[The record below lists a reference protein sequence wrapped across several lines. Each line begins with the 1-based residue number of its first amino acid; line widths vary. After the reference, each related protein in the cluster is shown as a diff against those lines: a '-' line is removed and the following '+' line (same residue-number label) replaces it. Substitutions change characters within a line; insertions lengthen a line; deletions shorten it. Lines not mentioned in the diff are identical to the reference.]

1 MSEVCFK
8 IAPGDPENDGR
19 VIAILPDGWLIP
31 SLDMYAW
38 LKVDA
43 VLGEA
48 LAKEPAI
55 LAEMPRY
62 MADRCRRRV
71 LAVRWKLARTAE
83 EIEKEYAL
91 PAGAGQHE
99 KDMATEDLAKF
110 VENGL
115 DTTWGTED
123 LKVHA
128 VVRVPDLTAH
138 EQAEYLDKPRS
149 VDHLGKPLAVGKSK
163 GRYKVD
169 YAAVLSAAKVAAMRD
184 PAVRVDVDRASAPLA
199 KSVIVSITATVN

>member
-1 MSEVCFK
+1 MSEVLIK
-8 IAPGDPENDGR
+8 IAPGDSENDGR
-19 VIAILPDGWLIP
+19 VIAILPDGWLI
-31 SLDMYAW
+31 SSADMAAYI
-38 LKVDA
+38 DD
-43 VLGEA
+43 G
-48 LAKEPAI
+48 KEPAV
-55 LAEMPRY
+55 LTTMPRY
-62 MADRCRRRV
+62 MADRVRRRV
-71 LAVRWKLARTAE
+71 LAVRWKLAHTAE

-184 PAVRVDVDRASAPLA
+184 PAVRVDVDRASAPLV